1 MYSLTEYFLY
11 FMIYAFF
18 GYIAEVLY
26 VALCTKKITNR
37 GFLYGPFVPIYGFGA
52 IGIITALSW
61 AYQLNT
67 WYSPIIVFILGFLL
81 TTLLEYFVSWAM
93 EMIFHMRWWDYSDKF
108 LNING
113 RVCLRNSTMFAIL
126 VVAVLYGL
134 HPYVVI
140 PFVDIIESLGNLWFY
155 IISGI
160 IFVLILTDAT
170 FSTIKQV
177 NISKIIMKLEA
188 MALELQKNLLDAKE
202 EASKKMDNLKSY
214 LASTKVVR
222 AFKALERQYS
232 SAKIKTRTNHLRLS
246 LKEFMNKVKSKI
258 SGE

>member
-1 MYSLTEYFLY
+1 MYNICEYFLY

-18 GYIAEVLY
+18 GYIAEVIY
-26 VALCTKKITNR
+26 VAICTKKITNR

-52 IGIITALSW
+52 VGIITALSW
-61 AYQLNT
+61 AYRLDA
-67 WYSPIIVFILGFLL
+67 WYSIFIVFILGFLL
-81 TTLLEYFVSWAM
+81 TSLLEYFVSWAM

-113 RVCLRNSTMFAIL
+113 RVCLRNSSMFAIL
-126 VVAVLYGL
+126 VVLVLYVL
-134 HPYVVI
+134 HPYVII
-140 PFVDIIESLGNLWFY
+140 PFVGLIASLGDLWFY

-160 IFVLILTDAT
+160 VFALIMIDTV

-177 NISKIIMKLEA
+177 NISKIIKKLES
-188 MALELQKNLLDAKE
+188 MALELQRSIMDAKE
-202 EASKKMDNLKSY
+202 EATKKMESLKEY
-214 LASTKVVR
+214 LASTRVVR
-222 AFKALERQYS
+222 SFKALERQYS

-246 LKEFMNKVKSKI
+246 LKDFMNKVKDKL